1 MAVGE
6 EPDPSILPEGAGIE
20 VSGWAG
26 IVADPHTL
34 ATGRA
39 GIFAGGD
46 VVSGPKTIIDAVASG
61 RRAAAS
67 IHEYLSGATD
77 GEGEILATVRY
88 VTAPERALTL
98 DLATRPRAHAP
109 LPMVQP
115 GSFAATQVGFDEATA
130 RSEADRC
137 FRCDA
142 IYAGPVVDV
151 RAGRGP
157 DVVGDADRNPTRS
170 SRHRWRHAM
179 TPDQVSG
186 LFDAGEAFV
195 EGTIAAALVVL
206 WLLAL
211 ALHLGRGY
219 MVRTTGKFTL
229 RLGADLWWII
239 YVGLRDLVLVQ
250 VFIGSFIFFYPD
262 VVAGQQLPIT
272 GGLAAVCAFAV
283 LLIKLVRHGDETRA
297 FRWEVLLLGLGATL
311 YIVPYLLGV
320 QMTELHGQRVEK
332 LVPVLVTSLNPDLA
346 LPLCYLSGALIGV
359 MGLFA
364 VYYNLRSTGQRPAA
378 TTVEATR

>member
-1 MAVGE
+1 
-6 EPDPSILPEGAGIE
+6 
-20 VSGWAG
+20 
-26 IVADPHTL
+26 
-34 ATGRA
+34 
-39 GIFAGGD
+39 
-46 VVSGPKTIIDAVASG
+46 
-61 RRAAAS
+61 
-67 IHEYLSGATD
+67 
-77 GEGEILATVRY
+77 
-88 VTAPERALTL
+88 
-98 DLATRPRAHAP
+98 
-109 LPMVQP
+109 
-115 GSFAATQVGFDEATA
+115 
-130 RSEADRC
+130 
-137 FRCDA
+137 
-142 IYAGPVVDV
+142 
-151 RAGRGP
+151 
-157 DVVGDADRNPTRS
+157 
-170 SRHRWRHAM
+170 M

-332 LVPVLVTSLNPDLA
+332 LVPMLVTSLNPDLA